1 MIVKINYK
9 EELKGDIKETYQKL
23 EQQQKNEQ
31 MTIKRKK
38 NKKMSVP
45 KKAEWQGGYY
55 ERDSIKYLPELKD
68 MSIQTNRYHQT
79 A

>member
-23 EQQQKNEQ
+23 EQQKKNEQ

-38 NKKMSVP
+38 KQENECSQKGRMV
-45 KKAEWQGGYY
+45 G
-55 ERDSIKYLPELKD
+55 RIL
-68 MSIQTNRYHQT
+68 
-79 A
+79 

>member
-23 EQQQKNEQ
+23 EQQQKKWTDDNKE
-31 MTIKRKK
+31 KKK

-45 KKAEWQGGYY
+45 KKAEW
-55 ERDSIKYLPELKD
+55 
-68 MSIQTNRYHQT
+68 
-79 A
+79 